1 MIIIIIIILIFCKH
15 YHSPWSIIFYES
27 LSRPLL
33 DRRSME
39 RLESRRFN
47 MPDLLDY
54 TFVLLPFTLVSLVT
68 RRLRGATSTI
78 GSSQRDGDI
87 SPLPAC
93 LSLYR
98 FFHFYIVIDIS

>member
-1 MIIIIIIILIFCKH
+1 MVD
-15 YHSPWSIIFYES
+15 YFYES
-27 LSRPLL
+27 LSRPLP
-33 DRRSME
+33 DRRSTE
-39 RLESRRFN
+39 RLERV
-47 MPDLLDY
+47 PDLLNY

>member
-1 MIIIIIIILIFCKH
+1 MIIIIIVILIFCKH
-15 YHSPWSIIFYES
+15 YHSPMVDYFYES
-27 LSRPLL
+27 LSRPLP
-33 DRRSME
+33 DRRSTK
-39 RLESRRFN
+39 RLKSRRFN
-47 MPDLLDY
+47 VPVLDY